1 MSTSGRAPSVAI
13 AAGGT
18 GGHIFP
24 GLALAEALRRA
35 RSDVRIVFV
44 GTPRGLEGRL
54 IPEAGHRLSL
64 VDMVP
69 FAGKSRFRLP
79 YAFPRAI
86 LQCRRLVRAEAVDV
100 AVGMG
105 GYAGIPLVAA
115 ARMARVP
122 SLIHES
128 GAVAGRANK
137 LAARFTANVA
147 LAFDQAAHDFRQPTR
162 TVGMPLS
169 ADMAGF
175 DRASLRPAART
186 EFGLAPQVAMVLVN
200 GGSQGSLRLNEAAV
214 GLASRWQERRDVQ
227 LVVKAGRAHAAD
239 VEKAL
244 ADSGGSSVAR
254 CVSFFDRIESA
265 YAAADLTVCRAGAG
279 TVAELAVTGLPAV
292 LVPYPYAPDDHQAV
306 NASVLV
312 EPGAAVLVRDEVAT
326 ADHLGPIV
334 EQLLDDRTRL
344 DGMSRAAHGVARP
357 HAADDLAAW
366 VLELAGAHA

>member
-1 MSTSGRAPSVAI
+1 MSVSEHAPSVAI

-18 GGHIFP
+18 GGHIYP
-24 GLALAEALRRA
+24 GLALAEALQRA
-35 RSDVRIVFV
+35 RPDVRIVFV
-44 GTPRGLEGRL
+44 GTRRGLESRL
-54 IPEAGHRLSL
+54 IPDAGHRVAF

-69 FAGKSRFRLP
+69 FAGRSRAKLP
-79 YAFPRAI
+79 YAFPRATW
-86 LQCRRLVRAEAVDV
+86 QCRRLLRAEGVDV

-105 GYAGIPLVAA
+105 GYAGIPLVVA
-115 ARMARVP
+115 ARTARVP

-137 LAARFTANVA
+137 LAARFTPNVA
-147 LAFDQAAHDFRQPTR
+147 LAFDQAKASFKQPTR

-175 DRASLRPAART
+175 NRGALRPEARR
-186 EFGLAPQVAMVLVN
+186 EFDLAPEVAMVLVN

-214 GLASRWQERRDVQ
+214 GLAARWRHRRDVR
-227 LVVKAGRAHAAD
+227 LVVKAGRAHAD
-239 VEKAL
+239 TVEQAL
-244 ADSGGSSVAR
+244 TDSGGSSVAR
-254 CVSFFDRIESA
+254 CVSFFDRIETA

-312 EPGAAVLVRDEVAT
+312 EPGAALMVRDEQAT
-326 ADHLGPIV
+326 ADHLGPMV
-334 EQLLDDRTRL
+334 ERLLDDRVEL
-344 DGMSRAAHGVARP
+344 DRMSTAAHGVARP
-357 HAADDLAAW
+357 RAADDLAAW
-366 VLELAGAHA
+366 VLELAGTRG